1 MVNVNG
7 EIFESKKVI
16 LAMGISKVKELP
28 GEGKLLGNGVSYCAT
43 CDGMLYRGKNAL
55 VWDQSKDAWEEA
67 NFLQSIGVNVTFI
80 SKKPKQENLSNDIK
94 FIEGT
99 ITEIIGENTVE
110 AVNTGNDLIK
120 TDAVFMLRDAVAPA
134 ALIDGLELDGNFINT
149 NKHMETNI
157 PGLYAA
163 GDITGKPLQLSKA
176 IGEGLIAAQ
185 HAALQI
191 DKKENL
197 NGRNIKIINSTQEF
211 DDMIKQNRY
220 VLAEFWAEWCT
231 PCRMVAPVIEKVA
244 EQYSGKI
251 NVAKVDID
259 EQQELAIRYGIQTI
273 PTIIFFKEGKF
284 ASKEIGV
291 KPLASFARMIDS
303 NIA

>member
-197 NGRNIKIINSTQEF
+197 NGRK
-211 DDMIKQNRY
+211 Y
-220 VLAEFWAEWCT
+220 
-231 PCRMVAPVIEKVA
+231 
-244 EQYSGKI
+244 
-251 NVAKVDID
+251 
-259 EQQELAIRYGIQTI
+259 
-273 PTIIFFKEGKF
+273 
-284 ASKEIGV
+284 
-291 KPLASFARMIDS
+291 
-303 NIA
+303 

>member
-1 MVNVNG
+1 MDIKIEEGMAVNILPLGESFMVNVNG

-197 NGRNIKIINSTQEF
+197 NGRK
-211 DDMIKQNRY
+211 Y
-220 VLAEFWAEWCT
+220 
-231 PCRMVAPVIEKVA
+231 
-244 EQYSGKI
+244 
-251 NVAKVDID
+251 
-259 EQQELAIRYGIQTI
+259 
-273 PTIIFFKEGKF
+273 
-284 ASKEIGV
+284 
-291 KPLASFARMIDS
+291 
-303 NIA
+303 